1 MANNQWTVG
10 EVRAEFYYLSADIN
24 HQGIRDQYLNYKSEE
39 KD

>member
-10 EVRAEFYYLSADIN
+10 EVRAEFYYPSADIKR
-24 HQGIRDQYLNYKSEE
+24 QGIRDWYFNYKSEE